1 MHLLQDL
8 TLQIFLIFT
17 SPKRSGKTTTL
28 LKLYEKHNTSFCG
41 FLTPDDENGK
51 RYLLNLGTGVR
62 SEFETPTG
70 SVAIGRFFFSE
81 ATFAEGNATIH
92 EFVNS
97 ESMQREK
104 ILVVDEIGPL
114 ELREENGFRVG
125 LNTLLSAQLEGTCVI
140 LVVRPEL
147 ADQLEQLVRQN
158 GNETVVV
165 SDKEQLSA
173 LVEKRLGHNL
183 VNSE

>member
-1 MHLLQDL
+1 MYLSYGL

-17 SPKRSGKTTTL
+17 SPKHSGKTTTL

-51 RYLLNLGTGVR
+51 RYFLNLGNGVR

-70 SVAIGRFFFSE
+70 SVTIGRFFFSE
-81 ATFAEGNATIH
+81 AAFAEGNAVIH

-97 ESMQREK
+97 ESVQREK

-114 ELREENGFRVG
+114 ELREDSGFRIG
-125 LNTLLSAQLEGTCVI
+125 LNSLLSAQLEGTYVI

-147 ADQLEQLVRQN
+147 ADQLEHLVRQN

-165 SDKEQLSA
+165 SDRE
-173 LVEKRLGHNL
+173 
-183 VNSE
+183 